1 MWIISLIVFIFI
13 LGIIILIHEFG
24 HFICAKKSGVYI
36 YEFSIGMGPV
46 IFTHKGKDGIDYNIR
61 ALPIG
66 GFVQM
71 AGEVYEDDSK
81 IKKEQFM
88 CNRPWYQR
96 LCILVAG
103 VFNNFLLA
111 LVLLFVM
118 ALIWGPTSSTP
129 RILMVQEGSAAES
142 AGIRA
147 GDLITSINGHEF
159 SSWDVGQIY
168 LYYKDSDGIYDLG
181 VTHSDGTSD
190 TISVKPNV
198 VTDEEGNETRVFG
211 IQIDNRREKNI
222 WESIKFTFQKFVDII
237 HSMAITVWGL
247 ITGQVSI
254 SNLSGPVGIYQVIDQ
269 SVQYGIQQL
278 IYITA
283 FLSINVGFINIL
295 PFPAFDGGHVLF
307 MIIEK
312 IKGSPVSSK
321 VETICNLIGLAL
333 LMLLMIV
340 ITIQDIMRLF

>member
-1 MWIISLIVFIFI
+1 MWFISLLIFIFI
-13 LGIIILIHEFG
+13 LGIIILVHEFG

-46 IFTHKGKDGIDYNIR
+46 VFSHKGKDGINYNIR

-71 AGEVYEDDSK
+71 AGEVYEDDNK

-96 LCILVAG
+96 LMILVAG
-103 VFNNFLLA
+103 VFNNFVLA
-111 LVLLFVM
+111 IVLLFFL

-129 RILMVQEGSAAES
+129 KVLNVQKDSAAS
-142 AGIRA
+142 VAGMKS
-147 GDLITSINGHEF
+147 GDVITAINGHSF

-168 LYYKDSDGIYDLG
+168 LYYKNPDNVYTFDVLR
-181 VTHSDGTSD
+181 SDGT
-190 TISVKPNV
+190 K
-198 VTDEEGNETRVFG
+198 ETLTLTPKIEKSEDGQERKVFG
-211 IQIDNRREKNI
+211 IQIDNSREKGL
-222 WESIKFTFQKFVDII
+222 WESIKFAFEKFVDVI
-237 HSMAITVWGL
+237 HSMIITVWGL
-247 ITGQVSI
+247 ISGQVSV
-254 SNLSGPVGIYQVIDQ
+254 SNLSGPVGIYKVVDE

-295 PFPAFDGGHVLF
+295 PFPAFDGGHVFF
-307 MIIEK
+307 MILEK
-312 IKGSPVSSK
+312 IKGSPVNSK
-321 VETICNLIGLAL
+321 FENACNMVGFFL
-333 LMLLMIV
+333 LMLLMV
-340 ITIQDIMRLF
+340 FITIQDIIHLF